1 MFYLESLSPDKISYR
16 LSFQA
21 GRTIDKSV
29 GDRKQYSLFQIIG
42 PGNKLRFSDV
52 ETYVRQ
58 MVEIYCK
65 FDCYV

>member
-1 MFYLESLSPDKISYR
+1 MFYLESLSSGEVSYR

-21 GRTIDKSV
+21 GRTIDKNV

-52 ETYVRQ
+52 ETYDRQ

-65 FDCYV
+65 FDYYI